1 MASGILEG
9 SSPKSYAPKFDSR
22 QVKFANRLY
31 LLLAG
36 LFVTALVTC
45 NLIANKFITVDL
57 GFKEF
62 TISAGV
68 LPYPITFLI
77 TDILSE
83 IYGKK
88 KTNMVVYVGF
98 FASIFVLFILWLGSQ
113 FNAIPDSP
121 VSDEYYD
128 VVFQNSWRVILAS
141 MAAYLTA
148 QLVDIRLFH
157 FWKNLTNGEKLWLRN
172 NASTVVSQLVDTT
185 LVVLVLFV
193 GTLPFGTMRGFILDG
208 WIFKMLCAF
217 VDTIFIYAIV
227 GWIRGKLDLKMGEEI
242 VYDDGVI

>member
-1 MASGILEG
+1 MASGILES
-9 SSPKSYAPKFDSR
+9 SSPKSYAKKFDSR

-45 NLIANKFITVDL
+45 NLIANKFIEVDL
-57 GFKEF
+57 GFKVF
-62 TISAGV
+62 IISAGV

-98 FASIFVLFILWLGSQ
+98 FASLFVLFILWLGSQ
-113 FNAIPDSP
+113 FKAVDFSP
-121 VSDEYYD
+121 VSDEYYN

-141 MAAYLTA
+141 MVAYLTA
-148 QLVDIRLFH
+148 QLVDVRLYH
-157 FWKNLTNGEKLWLRN
+157 FWKNLTKGEKLWLRN

-185 LVVLVLFV
+185 LVVFVLFV
-193 GTLPFGTMRGFILDG
+193 GTLPLETIGSYILDG
-208 WIFKMLCAF
+208 WFFKVLCALM
-217 VDTIFIYAIV
+217 DTVFIYAIV
-227 GWIRGKLDLKMGEEI
+227 GWIRAKLDLKLGEEI